1 MKKCLLLHNAFSLFR
16 AVAAPVVAALALTFF
31 CSVQLSAQRP
41 RISVQGTLKT
51 ANGASV
57 PDGTQAVTFRL
68 YDVKEGGTVLW
79 SEDTTVEVIAGI
91 YSHYL
96 GSVEPLDP
104 ADFDST
110 LYLAVKVGSY
120 ELAPRVELAYSPYA
134 LSVAFAQK
142 VVCSGAVGDVKYS
155 VLPPKE
161 FKKENGDCWVPMDGK
176 PMPMGA
182 KLLTYLPS
190 WDSLPDASGAFIR
203 AQDFNGGADRDPLR
217 DSTTAIA
224 TVQDDVFKRHNH
236 TMEDAGNHQH
246 TYGIDTGGG
255 VALSGDEEPMLHVTD
270 IKSGHDWSISDV
282 NANTRC
288 KTNFDGEHK
297 HTINSTG
304 DPNETRPVNIN
315 LWVYIRIN

>member
-1 MKKCLLLHNAFSLFR
+1 MKKCTIAYNAFSLFR
-16 AVAAPVVAALALTFF
+16 AVTAPVIAVLALTFC
-31 CSVQLSAQRP
+31 CSAPLGAQNAK
-41 RISVQGTLKT
+41 ISVQGTLKT

-68 YDVKEGGTVLW
+68 YREKEGGTELW

-110 LYLAVKVGSY
+110 VYLAVKVGSY
-120 ELAPRVELAYSPYA
+120 ELTPRVELAYSPYA
-134 LSVAFAQK
+134 FSVAFAQK

-155 VLPPKE
+155 VLPPKQ
-161 FKKENGDCWVPMDGK
+161 FALENGPCWVPMDGK
-176 PMPMGA
+176 PLPMSA
-182 KLLTYLPS
+182 KLKTYIPS
-190 WDSLPDASGAFIR
+190 WTNLPDASGAFVR

-217 DSTTAIA
+217 DSTSAIA
-224 TVQDDVFKRHNH
+224 QVQEDAFERHTHSISSETHNH
-236 TMEDAGNHQH
+236 YYYVDN
-246 TYGIDTGGG
+246 GGG
-255 VALSGDEEPMLHVTD
+255 GPYSYGGSMLSGVDNLVTRN
-270 IKSGHDWSISDV
+270 DV
-282 NANTRC
+282 VANDRAT
-288 KTNFDGEHK
+288 TDDDTHT
-297 HTINSTG
+297 HTIGNTG

>member
-31 CSVQLSAQRP
+31 CSAPLSAQSP

-57 PDGTQAVTFRL
+57 PDGLQAVTFRL
-68 YDVKEGGTVLW
+68 YREKEGGTILW
-79 SEDTTVEVIAGI
+79 HEDTTVEVIAGI

-104 ADFDST
+104 EHFDST

-120 ELAPRVELAYSPYA
+120 ELTPRVELAYSPYA
-134 LSVAFAQK
+134 LSVAFAQT

-155 VLPPKE
+155 VLPPAQ
-161 FKKENGDCWVPMDGK
+161 FVLENGTCWVPMNGA
-176 PMPMGA
+176 PLPMGT
-182 KLLTYLPS
+182 KLLTYLPT
-190 WDSLPDASGAFIR
+190 WTNLPDASGAFVR

-217 DSTTAIA
+217 DSTSAIA
-224 TVQDDVFKRHNH
+224 TVQLDELRSHTHSITDPGHRHNI
-236 TMEDAGNHQH
+236 D
-246 TYGIDTGGG
+246 GIDQYTTNGHPGGTEGSSADDSPVRDKLTEFSTTG
-255 VALSGDEEPMLHVTD
+255 
-270 IKSGHDWSISDV
+270 I
-282 NANTRC
+282 
-288 KTNFDGEHK
+288 
-297 HTINSTG
+297 TINSTTG
-304 DPNETRPVNIN
+304 AETRPVNIN

>member
-68 YDVKEGGTVLW
+68 YDVKEGGTELW
-79 SEDTTVEVIAGI
+79 HEDTTVEVIAGI

-96 GSVEPLDP
+96 GSVEPLNP
-104 ADFDST
+104 EHFDTT

-134 LSVAFAQK
+134 LSVAFAQT
-142 VVCSGAVGDVKYS
+142 VVCSGALGDVKYS
-155 VLPPKE
+155 VLPPAQ
-161 FKKENGDCWVPMDGK
+161 FVLENGTCWVPMNGD
-176 PMPMGA
+176 PLPMGT
-182 KLLTYLPS
+182 KLLTYLPT
-190 WDSLPDASGAFIR
+190 WTNLPDAGGAFVR
-203 AQDFNGGADRDPLR
+203 AQEFPGGATRDPER
-217 DSTTAIA
+217 NSTTAIA
-224 TVQDDVFKRHNH
+224 TVQLDEFKSHTHEMENAGSHDH
-236 TMEDAGNHQH
+236 TMGVRGFQDADPGKE
-246 TYGIDTGGG
+246 G
-255 VALSGDEEPMLHVTD
+255 VDGSGDGSKSTD
-270 IKSGHDWSISDV
+270 SAGI
-282 NANTRC
+282 
-288 KTNFDGEHK
+288 HK
-297 HTINSTG
+297 HTINPAG
-304 DPNETRPVNIN
+304 GLETRPVNIN

>member
-96 GSVEPLDP
+96 GSVVPLNP
-104 ADFDST
+104 GDFDTT

-134 LSVAFAQK
+134 LSVAFAQT
-142 VVCSGAVGDVKYS
+142 VVCSGALGDVKYS
-155 VLPPKE
+155 VLSPAQ
-161 FKKENGDCWVPMDGK
+161 FVLENGTCWVPMNGA
-176 PMPMGA
+176 PLPMGT
-182 KLLTYLPS
+182 KLLTYLPT
-190 WDSLPDASGAFIR
+190 WTNLPDASGAFVR
-203 AQDFNGGADRDPLR
+203 AQDFNGGADRDPGR
-217 DSTTAIA
+217 TSTTAIA
-224 TVQDDVFKRHNH
+224 TVQLDAFKSH
-236 TMEDAGNHQH
+236 THEMETAGSHTHAMGTRGFATNGSTGVDGSGDNDNLEYTRSAGNHTH
-246 TYGIDTGGG
+246 
-255 VALSGDEEPMLHVTD
+255 D
-270 IKSGHDWSISDV
+270 I
-282 NANTRC
+282 NP
-288 KTNFDGEHK
+288 
-297 HTINSTG
+297 TG